1 MAKIIWSDEA
11 LADLEG
17 VFQYLSLGSL
27 VYAERYVAAAYDRV
41 QILSQ
46 HPKIGKAVDEWQD
59 QNFREIQYF
68 PTESFMKFAVGQSF
82 YTHLSIVD
90 ARFRK
95 HHHKK

>member
-68 PTESFMKFAVGQSF
+68 PYRVIYEIRGEAVILHAFIHSRRAIPE
-82 YTHLSIVD
+82 TPP
-90 ARFRK
+90 
-95 HHHKK
+95 